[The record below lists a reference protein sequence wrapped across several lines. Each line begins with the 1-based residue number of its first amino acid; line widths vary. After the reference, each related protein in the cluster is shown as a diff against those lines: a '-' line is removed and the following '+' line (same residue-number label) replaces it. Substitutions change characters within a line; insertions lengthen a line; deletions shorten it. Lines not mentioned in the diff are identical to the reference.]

1 MGLKTSD
8 IEALIRIFDDSD
20 WEEMHLEIG
29 GEEIFLSKDAS
40 ARGPSGAVAPA
51 ALPPSAGVPVAPAPE
66 SRAPAGPVD
75 AGASA
80 DTPADAR
87 PQEGWVAVTATNL
100 GTFYKAPEPGA
111 APYVSVGDRVTPE
124 TEVCLIEVMKLFT
137 TMRAGVAGTV
147 REVCVEDAQMVE
159 YGQTLMWIEPD

>member
-8 IEALIRIFDDSD
+8 IEALIRIFDESD

-29 GEEIFLSKDAS
+29 GEEVFLSKDPA
-40 ARGPSGAVAPA
+40 ARGPAAVATAASPQAAAMPAAPA
-51 ALPPSAGVPVAPAPE
+51 AAGHAPAPPAHE
-66 SRAPAGPVD
+66 EGGAPAH

-80 DTPADAR
+80 H
-87 PQEGWVAVTATNL
+87 EGWVAVTATNL

-111 APYVSVGDRVTPE
+111 PPYVSVGDRVAPE

-137 TMRAGVAGTV
+137 TIRAGVAGTV